1 MKKEKKVKLTVKR
14 TYHGEYYTIGHLY
27 VNDDYLCDTIEDTDR
42 MLNSSMDE
50 ETIKKRKVYGQT
62 AIPIGTYEVEI
73 TCSPKFKK
81 KLPRLLNVKG
91 FEGILIHS
99 GNTKEDT
106 LGCILV
112 GYNQKKGMVLNSR
125 QAMSKLMSLI
135 DKADDIE
142 IEVIRNY

>member
-1 MKKEKKVKLTVKR
+1 MEKEKKVKLTVKR
-14 TYHGEYYTIGHLY
+14 NYHGEYYTIGHLY
-27 VNDDYLCDTIEDTDR
+27 VNDKYLCDTLEDTDR
-42 MLNSSMDE
+42 MLTSSMDE

-62 AIPIGTYEVEI
+62 AIPIGTYKVEI
-73 TCSPKFKK
+73 TYSPKFKK

-112 GYNQKKGMVLNSR
+112 GYNKKKCMVLNSR
-125 QAMSKLMSLI
+125 QAMSKLMAKI
-135 DKADDIE
+135 EDAEEIE
-142 IEVIRNY
+142 IEVMRNY

>member
-1 MKKEKKVKLTVKR
+1 MEKEKKVKLTVKR

-27 VNDDYLCDTIEDTDR
+27 VNDKYLCDTLEDTDR
-42 MLNSSMDE
+42 MLTSSMDE

-62 AIPIGTYEVEI
+62 AIPIGTYKVEI
-73 TCSPKFKK
+73 TYSPKYKK

-112 GYNQKKGMVLNSR
+112 GENKKKGMVLNSR

-142 IEVIRNY
+142 IEVMRNY

>member
-1 MKKEKKVKLTVKR
+1 MKEKKIKLQVKR
-14 TYHGEYYTIGHLY
+14 TYHGEYYTIGHIY
-27 VNDDYLCDTIEDTDR
+27 VNDDYLCDTLEDTDR
-42 MLNSSMDE
+42 MLNSSMSE
-50 ETIKKRKVYGQT
+50 EEVKKRKVYGQT
-62 AIPIGTYEVEI
+62 AIPIGIYKVEI
-73 TCSPKFKK
+73 TYSPKFKK

-91 FEGILIHS
+91 FDGILIHS

-135 DKADDIE
+135 DKADEIE

>member
-1 MKKEKKVKLTVKR
+1 MEKIKLKVKR

-27 VNDDYLCDTIEDTDR
+27 VNDEYLCDTLEDTDR
-42 MLNSSMDE
+42 ILNSSMDE

-62 AIPIGTYEVEI
+62 AIPIGTYKVEI
-73 TCSPKFKK
+73 TYSPKFKK

-112 GYNQKKGMVLNSR
+112 GENKKKGMVLNSR
-125 QAMSKLMSLI
+125 QAMSKLMAKI
-135 DKADDIE
+135 EDAEE
-142 IEVIRNY
+142 IELEVMRNY

>member
-1 MKKEKKVKLTVKR
+1 MEKEKKVKLTVKR

-27 VNDDYLCDTIEDTDR
+27 VNDKYLCDTLEDTDR
-42 MLNSSMDE
+42 MLTSSMDE

-62 AIPIGTYEVEI
+62 AIPIGTYKVEI
-73 TCSPKFKK
+73 TYSPKFKK

-112 GYNQKKGMVLNSR
+112 GENKNKESVLNSI

-135 DKADDIE
+135 DKADAIE
-142 IEVIRNY
+142 IELMRNY

>member
-1 MKKEKKVKLTVKR
+1 MKEEKVKLTVKR
-14 TYHGEYYTIGHLY
+14 TYHGEYYTIGKLY
-27 VNDDYLCDTIEDTDR
+27 VNDEYLCDTLEDTDR
-42 MLNSSMDE
+42 MLSSSMMEDE
-50 ETIKKRKVYGQT
+50 VKKRKVYGQT
-62 AIPIGTYEVEI
+62 AIPIGTYKVEI
-73 TCSPKFKK
+73 TYSNKFKK
-81 KLPRLLNVKG
+81 KLPRLFNVKG

-112 GYNQKKGMVLNSR
+112 GYNKKKGMVLNSR

-135 DKADDIE
+135 DKADEIE